1 MKRVNFRLF
10 ALAIALVATS
20 CVKDVV
26 VDSNFHGTPSEKICF
41 GAELKDTGD
50 DTRAASRNRVG
61 KHDLKSADG
70 EFVLPMGVYVEDG
83 IGCADAAETRGAL
96 FTNAGEIDDFT
107 VWAKHKVGDNVS
119 AYFNGVVYT
128 KNTEDNI
135 FYSPTG
141 EEYMWPGDGELTF
154 VAVTNAPES
163 GFDPNCTADSED
175 ILESFTYTVPTDA
188 TKQNDI
194 VLAKA
199 TCVGNFDAS
208 APLKFE
214 HIMSAVNFKVG
225 SIVEGEIRSIK
236 VKNVYNNAS
245 YLVDQGVWALNSKG
259 DFSVTMNGGTY
270 EITDPNASK
279 NQTINPE
286 GAVLMMIPQVLP
298 EDAEIE
304 IEFYHSE
311 ENITT
316 KYTGSIKDDVWD
328 MGKTTNY
335 VISIGETF
343 NIEIE
348 PIGKLLDAHYIIKEI
363 KVTVNDTQAT
373 QNGEEWILSA
383 SIVDAAANDEKVTLM
398 PEKLDNITTSLP
410 KHATE
415 LSMIQNGYWCD
426 KYVTR
431 SGSSGNYTYTP
442 NTTSA
447 RGFDKIE
454 GTGNVSDKIFYV
466 MIPENNS
473 TYDRNIKITLYKKQ
487 NTNVSRTLYMT
498 QRAPR
503 WTGQT
508 STSYGWETVDDDEN
522 GRYGFIFT
530 RKIAWAYV
538 YSHAAGGF
546 SSLAPYDFQALKMSK
561 QEVFDY
567 INNDFIIAYGA
578 EKFAKFD
585 DSTRYVYETG
595 WTGGVRNYR
604 YYIYIDY
611 TLLNTLEDVD
621 SPTDGYKNTINLNTI
636 GGSASTLAFEQV
648 LSVAQKTKEGSG
660 NTFRP
665 HGWNWQT
672 MKVDESLREKTK
684 DGSIADIPMPEGS
697 IDDLSGILT
706 YVLKKNRYYLYDP
719 GDDGV
724 SSTVLAPIILESDI
738 KWYLPASQQFSTFV
752 PDPNIKDKD
761 GGTDSA
767 DDYWSSTA
775 AANATDSDVAMSY
788 HGGGV
793 AISRSTELGVI
804 AVRVFDDDTKIAT
817 ATIDEINT
825 EEMKGGENGEAQ
837 WVE

>member
-41 GAELKDTGD
+41 GAELKDTGE
-50 DTRAASRNRVG
+50 DTRGGVVSNRVG

-96 FTNAGEIDDFT
+96 FTEAGKIDQFT

-119 AYFNGVVYT
+119 AYFNGVVFEKDT
-128 KNTEDNI
+128 TDNNI
-135 FYSPTG
+135 FKSTG
-141 EEYMWPGDGELTF
+141 EEYMWPGDGNLTF

-163 GFDPNCTADSED
+163 GFEPNCTADSED
-175 ILESFTYTVPTDA
+175 ILESFTYTVPADA

-199 TCVGNFDAS
+199 TYSGSYEAS

-225 SIVEGEIRSIK
+225 SIVKGEIRSIK

-245 YLVDQGVWALNSKG
+245 YLVDQGVWALDSKG

-270 EITDPNASK
+270 EVTDPNTSK

-311 ENITT
+311 EKITT
-316 KYTGSIKDDVWD
+316 KYTASIKDDVWD

-363 KVTVNDTQAT
+363 KVTVDDTQAT

-415 LSMIQNGYWCD
+415 LNMIQNGFWCD
-426 KYVTR
+426 KYVTI
-431 SGSSGNYTYTP
+431 GEDGNYTP
-442 NTTSA
+442 DASTTA
-447 RGFDKIE
+447 RGFDQIE
-454 GTGNVSDKIFYV
+454 GTGNVDGKKFYV

-473 TYDRNIKITLYKKQ
+473 TYDRNIKITLHKKH
-487 NTNVSRTLYMT
+487 NANVSRTLYMT
-498 QRAPR
+498 QRCPR
-503 WTGQT
+503 WTGNT
-508 STSYGWETVDDDEN
+508 PGSYGWETVDDNED
-522 GRYGFIFT
+522 GQYGFTFT
-530 RKIAWAYV
+530 R
-538 YSHAAGGF
+538 
-546 SSLAPYDFQALKMSK
+546 
-561 QEVFDY
+561 
-567 INNDFIIAYGA
+567 IAY
-578 EKFAKFD
+578 
-585 DSTRYVYETG
+585 YVFTYSFTQVG
-595 WTGGVRNYR
+595 WGSNTYYHAGFGTIDEGIESVKTNYVDIYAPKIDNFISFTTIDWGSKLGLKQKR
-604 YYIYIDY
+604 YYLTINYSV
-611 TLLNTLEDVD
+611 LNNLSIKETSNGL
-621 SPTDGYKNTINLNTI
+621 KNTVDLYNQ
-636 GGSASTLAFEQV
+636 GGSATTTFEQII
-648 LSVAQKTKEGSG
+648 ANAPKTYRDQTGP
-660 NTFRP
+660 TFRQRNSDDP
-665 HGWNWQT
+665 AAFPAST
-672 MKVDESLREKTK
+672 
-684 DGSIADIPMPEGS
+684 GSIN
-697 IDDLSGILT
+697 DLSGILS
-706 YVLKKNRYYLYDP
+706 YVLKKNRYYLHSYNNGTADIN
-719 GDDGV
+719 
-724 SSTVLAPIILESDI
+724 APILLSTNDI
-738 KWYLPASQQFSTFV
+738 KWYIPAYGQFSTFV

-761 GGTDSA
+761 GNPDSA

-775 AANATDSDVAMSY
+775 AENATNPADAKSY
-788 HGGGV
+788 HGGGS

-804 AVRVFDDDTKIAT
+804 AVRVFDDDTKTAT
-817 ATIDEINT
+817 ATIDEINV
-825 EEMKGGENGEAQ
+825 EEMKGGDNGEAQ

>member
-41 GAELKDTGD
+41 GAELKDTGE
-50 DTRAASRNRVG
+50 DTRGGVVSNRVG

-107 VWAKHKVGDNVS
+107 VWAKHKVDNKVS
-119 AYFNGVVYT
+119 AYFNGVVFEKDT
-128 KNTEDNI
+128 TDNNI
-135 FYSPTG
+135 FKSTG

-163 GFDPNCTADSED
+163 GFEPNCTADSED
-175 ILESFTYTVPTDA
+175 ILESFTYTVPADA

-208 APLKFE
+208 APLTFS

-270 EITDPNASK
+270 KVTDPNASK

-316 KYTGSIKDDVWD
+316 KYTASIKDDVWD

-363 KVTVNDTQAT
+363 KVTVVDTQAT

-383 SIVDAAANDEKVTLM
+383 SIVDAAANDEIVTLM
-398 PEKLDNITTSLP
+398 PETMTNITTAFP

-431 SGSSGNYTYTP
+431 SGSNGNYTYTP

-447 RGFDKIE
+447 RGFDQID
-454 GTGNVSDKIFYV
+454 GTGNVYDKIFYV

-503 WTGQT
+503 WTGDT
-508 STSYGWETVDDDEN
+508 PGSYGWETVDDNED

-530 RKIAWAYV
+530 RKIAWIYV
-538 YSHAAGGF
+538 YSESRITNRF
-546 SSLAPYDFQALKMSK
+546 EALKTGS
-561 QEVFDY
+561 FL
-567 INNDFIIAYGA
+567 GA
-578 EKFAKFD
+578 MDFD
-585 DSTRYVYETG
+585 DVKTYIYNNFINAFGASEYATFDSSNKFRYSTV
-595 WTGGVRNYR
+595 NNR
-604 YYIYIDY
+604 YYIYLDY
-611 TLLNTLEDVD
+611 TRLNNLKDVESPADGLNNTLE
-621 SPTDGYKNTINLNTI
+621 LNSM
-636 GGSASTLAFEQV
+636 GGSASTLAFENI
-648 LSVAQKTKEGSG
+648 LHSAQKTIEGEEG
-660 NTFRP
+660 ETFRP
-665 HGWNWQT
+665 NGWNWDTQ
-672 MKVDESLREKTK
+672 KVDQSKDESNTRYS
-684 DGSIADIPMPEGS
+684 DGVVPMPEGS
-697 IDDLSGILT
+697 IDDLSGILS

-738 KWYLPASQQFSTFV
+738 KWYIPAYEQFSTFV
-752 PDPNIKDKD
+752 PDPNITDKN
-761 GGTDSA
+761 GGTDSK

-775 AANATDSDVAMSY
+775 GENNENAANALSY
-788 HGGGV
+788 NGNGDL
-793 AISRSTELGVI
+793 ISRSTELGVI
-804 AVRVFDDDTKIAT
+804 AVRVFDDETKTAT
-817 ATIDEINT
+817 ATIDEINV
-825 EEMKGGENGEAQ
+825 EEMKGGDNGEAQ

>member
-41 GAELKDTGD
+41 GAELKDTGE
-50 DTRAASRNRVG
+50 DTRGGVVSNRVG

-119 AYFNGVVYT
+119 AYFNEVVYT

-141 EEYMWPGDGELTF
+141 KEYMWPGDGELTF

-163 GFDPNCTADSED
+163 GFVPNYTAGSDNKEM
-175 ILESFTYTVPTDA
+175 LESFTYTVPTDA

-199 TCVGNFDAS
+199 TYSGDTDAS

-225 SIVEGEIRSIK
+225 SIVKGEIRSIK

-245 YLVDQGVWALNSKG
+245 YLVDQGVWALDSKG

-270 EITDPNASK
+270 EVTDPNASK

-363 KVTVNDTQAT
+363 KVTVDDTQAT

-415 LSMIQNGYWCD
+415 LSMIQNGFWCD
-426 KYVTR
+426 KYVTM
-431 SGSSGNYTYTP
+431 GDDGNYTP

-447 RGFDKIE
+447 RGYKEIE
-454 GTGNVSDKIFYV
+454 GTGNVSEKIFYV

-498 QRAPR
+498 QRCPR
-503 WTGQT
+503 WTGDT
-508 STSYGWETVDDDEN
+508 PGSYGWETVDDNEDSK
-522 GRYGFIFT
+522 YGYTFT
-530 RKIAWAYV
+530 RRVGYVFVYGCGKLTNLFKALGVTWTKDYTVNYIFNNFVNPYGGEKIASDKWYSYSLLDNRMYV
-538 YSHAAGGF
+538 Y
-546 SSLAPYDFQALKMSK
+546 L
-561 QEVFDY
+561 
-567 INNDFIIAYGA
+567 
-578 EKFAKFD
+578 
-585 DSTRYVYETG
+585 
-595 WTGGVRNYR
+595 
-604 YYIYIDY
+604 DY
-611 TLLNTLEDVD
+611 TLLNNLEGVN
-621 SPTDGYKNTINLNTI
+621 STTDGLTNTLNLFDFAGTAATSQVEIILDNVYKWEDGHQDEKAFRLSDGVTNNEPNDD
-636 GGSASTLAFEQV
+636 TL
-648 LSVAQKTKEGSG
+648 
-660 NTFRP
+660 RP
-665 HGWNWQT
+665 G
-672 MKVDESLREKTK
+672 VD
-684 DGSIADIPMPEGS
+684 G
-697 IDDLSGILT
+697 DLSGILN
-706 YVLKKNRYYLYDP
+706 YVLRKNKYNLYNMN
-719 GDDGV
+719 DGTFTSAV
-724 SSTVLAPIILESDI
+724 PVINRADI
-738 KWYLPASQQFSTFV
+738 KWYIPAYGQFSTFV

-775 AANATDSDVAMSY
+775 AENATNPADAKSY
-788 HGGGV
+788 HGGGS

-804 AVRVFDDDTKIAT
+804 AVRVFDDDTKTAT
-817 ATIDEINT
+817 ATIDEINV

>member
-41 GAELKDTGD
+41 GAELKDTGE
-50 DTRAASRNRVG
+50 DTRGGVVSNRVG

-83 IGCADAAETRGAL
+83 IGCADKAETRGAL

-107 VWAKHKVGDNVS
+107 VWAKHEVDNKVS
-119 AYFNGVVYT
+119 AYFNGVVYKKDT
-128 KNTEDNI
+128 TDNNI
-135 FYSPTG
+135 FKSTG

-163 GFDPNCTADSED
+163 GFVPNCTADSED

-199 TCVGNFDAS
+199 TCVGNLDAS
-208 APLKFE
+208 APLTFS

-236 VKNVYNNAS
+236 VKNVYNEAS
-245 YLVDQGVWALNSKG
+245 YLVDQGVWALNSTG
-259 DFSVTMNGGTY
+259 DFSVTMNG
-270 EITDPNASK
+270 DPYVVPNESDDK
-279 NQTINPE
+279 TINPK

-311 ENITT
+311 EKITT
-316 KYTGSIKDDVWD
+316 KYTASIKDDVWD

-363 KVTVNDTQAT
+363 KVTVDDTQAT

-398 PEKLDNITTSLP
+398 PEKLDNITTTFP
-410 KHATE
+410 NHTVE
-415 LSMIQNGYWCD
+415 LRMIQNGYWCD

-431 SGSSGNYTYTP
+431 SGSNGIYTYTP

-454 GTGNVSDKIFYV
+454 GTGNVSEKIFYV

-473 TYDRNIKITLYKKQ
+473 TYDRNIKVTLYKKN

-498 QRAPR
+498 QRCPR
-503 WTGQT
+503 WTEDGT
-508 STSYGWETVDDDEN
+508 YGWETVDDDEDDK
-522 GRYGFIFT
+522 YGFLFT
-530 RKIAWAYV
+530 RKVDYV
-538 YSHAAGGF
+538 FTYTFNRRYIVTGDWYEREYLKMTIDETKTYLSNNIMIPYAPSKAGFYTYVEYSDNLGRRFLVRLDYTILNDIPDADSETEGLDNTLALYRLAGKA
-546 SSLAPYDFQALKMSK
+546 SSIETIMSNTPKTFENKLNESTLRTRGNDDPSAVLAPSGGAVAD
-561 QEVFDY
+561 EV
-567 INNDFIIAYGA
+567 A
-578 EKFAKFD
+578 
-585 DSTRYVYETG
+585 
-595 WTGGVRNYR
+595 GVL
-604 YYIYIDY
+604 D
-611 TLLNTLEDVD
+611 
-621 SPTDGYKNTINLNTI
+621 
-636 GGSASTLAFEQV
+636 
-648 LSVAQKTKEGSG
+648 
-660 NTFRP
+660 
-665 HGWNWQT
+665 
-672 MKVDESLREKTK
+672 
-684 DGSIADIPMPEGS
+684 
-697 IDDLSGILT
+697 
-706 YVLKKNRYYLYDP
+706 YVLKKNKHYLYK
-719 GDDGV
+719 
-724 SSTVLAPIILESDI
+724 STETVDFAAPILLSENDI
-738 KWYLPASQQFSTFV
+738 NWYIPADGQFSTFV
-752 PDPNIKDKD
+752 PNPNVTDID
-761 GGTDSA
+761 GGTDST
-767 DDYWSSTA
+767 DDYWSSRIGKYDATTV
-775 AANATDSDVAMSY
+775 ANSEAYRGNGKAEKRGET
-788 HGGGV
+788 
-793 AISRSTELGVI
+793 LGII
-804 AVRVFDDDTKIAT
+804 AVRKRDSNTKTAT
-817 ATIDEINT
+817 ATIDEINV

>member
-41 GAELKDTGD
+41 GAELKDTGE
-50 DTRAASRNRVG
+50 DTRGGVVSNRVG

-83 IGCADAAETRGAL
+83 IGCADKAETRGAL

-107 VWAKHKVGDNVS
+107 VWAKHKVDDNVS

-128 KNTEDNI
+128 KNTKDNI

-163 GFDPNCTADSED
+163 GFVPNYTAGSDNKD
-175 ILESFTYTVPTDA
+175 MLESFNYTVPADA

-199 TCVGNFDAS
+199 TYSGDTDAS

-236 VKNVYNNAS
+236 VKNVYNEAS
-245 YLVDQGVWALNSKG
+245 YLVDQGVWALNSTG
-259 DFSVTMNGGTY
+259 DFSVTMNG
-270 EITDPNASK
+270 DPYVVPNESDDK
-279 NQTINPE
+279 TINPE

-311 ENITT
+311 EKITT
-316 KYTGSIKDDVWD
+316 KYTASIKDDVWD

-363 KVTVNDTQAT
+363 KVTVDDEQAA
-373 QNGEEWILSA
+373 QNGEEWVLSA
-383 SIVDAAANDEKVTLM
+383 SIDGAAANDEIVTLM
-398 PEKLDNITTSLP
+398 PEKLDNITTTFP
-410 KHATE
+410 NHTVE
-415 LSMIQNGYWCD
+415 LRMIQNGYWCD

-431 SGSSGNYTYTP
+431 SGSNGIYTYTP

-454 GTGNVSDKIFYV
+454 GTGNVSEKIFYV

-473 TYDRNIKITLYKKQ
+473 TYDRNIKVTLYKKN

-498 QRAPR
+498 QRCPR
-503 WTGQT
+503 WTEDGT
-508 STSYGWETVDDDEN
+508 YGWETVDDDEDDK
-522 GRYGFIFT
+522 YGFLFT
-530 RKIAWAYV
+530 RKVDYV
-538 YSHAAGGF
+538 FTYTFNRRYIVTGDWYEREYLKMTIDETKTYLSNNIMIPYAPSKAGFYTYVEYSDNLGRRFLVRLDYTILNDIPDADSETEGLDNTLALYRLAGKA
-546 SSLAPYDFQALKMSK
+546 SSIETIMSNTPKTFENKLNESTLRTRGNDDPSAVLAPSGGAVAD
-561 QEVFDY
+561 EV
-567 INNDFIIAYGA
+567 A
-578 EKFAKFD
+578 
-585 DSTRYVYETG
+585 
-595 WTGGVRNYR
+595 GVL
-604 YYIYIDY
+604 D
-611 TLLNTLEDVD
+611 
-621 SPTDGYKNTINLNTI
+621 
-636 GGSASTLAFEQV
+636 
-648 LSVAQKTKEGSG
+648 
-660 NTFRP
+660 
-665 HGWNWQT
+665 
-672 MKVDESLREKTK
+672 
-684 DGSIADIPMPEGS
+684 
-697 IDDLSGILT
+697 
-706 YVLKKNRYYLYDP
+706 YVLKKNKHYLYK
-719 GDDGV
+719 
-724 SSTVLAPIILESDI
+724 STETVDFAAPILLSENDI
-738 KWYLPASQQFSTFV
+738 NWYIPADGQFSTFV
-752 PDPNIKDKD
+752 PNPNVTDID
-761 GGTDSA
+761 GGTDST
-767 DDYWSSTA
+767 DDYWSSRIGKYDATTV
-775 AANATDSDVAMSY
+775 ANSEAYRGNGKAEKRGET
-788 HGGGV
+788 
-793 AISRSTELGVI
+793 LGII
-804 AVRVFDDDTKIAT
+804 AVRKRDSNTKTAT
-817 ATIDEINT
+817 ATIDEINV

>member
-1 MKRVNFRLF
+1 MRRFNLLLFVAVVAATTMVSCFRDEVILTQ
-10 ALAIALVATS
+10 AITQESDVIGFVAN
-20 CVKDVV
+20 V
-26 VDSNFHGTPSEKICF
+26 H
-41 GAELKDTGD
+41 D
-50 DTRAASRNRVG
+50 DDATRACRNRIG
-61 KHDLKSADG
+61 KLNLKSTDG

-83 IGCADAAETRGAL
+83 IYGTADADTRGAKISSL
-96 FTNAGEIDDFT
+96 NSFK
-107 VWAKHKVGDNVS
+107 VW
-119 AYFNGVVYT
+119 
-128 KNTEDNI
+128 
-135 FYSPTG
+135 
-141 EEYMWPGDGELTF
+141 GELTQGDGTKVSYIPGVDFGLELGDANDQADDNYDSDTIYPWPGEGFLNF
-154 VAVTNAPES
+154 VALGNAPAS
-163 GFDPNCTADSED
+163 GLTANMNGTAV
-175 ILESFTYTVPTDA
+175 ESFTYTVPDDA
-188 TKQNDI
+188 AEQRDI
-194 VLAKA
+194 VIAKRDSVSGSNNE
-199 TCVGNFDAS
+199 TV
-208 APLKFE
+208 PLDFK

-225 SIVEGEIRSIK
+225 SIVEGKILSIK

-245 YLVDQGVWALNSKG
+245 YLVDQGAWALNSKG
-259 DFSVTMNGGTY
+259 EFSVTMNGGTY
-270 EITDPNASK
+270 EVTDPNASK
-279 NQTINPE
+279 DKTINPE

-298 EDAEIE
+298 EDAVIE
-304 IEFYHSE
+304 IEFLESE
-311 ENITT
+311 SGNT
-316 KYTGSIKDDVWD
+316 KTYSASIKDDVWD

-335 VISIGETF
+335 VISIGESF

-363 KVTVNDTQAT
+363 KVTVDDTQAT
-373 QNGEEWILSA
+373 QNGEEWVLSA

-398 PEKLDNITTSLP
+398 PETLDNIITSLP

-431 SGSSGNYTYTP
+431 SGEKGNYTYTP
-442 NTTSA
+442 DASTTA
-447 RGFDKIE
+447 RGFDEIE
-454 GTGNVSDKIFYV
+454 GTGNVSEKIFYV

-473 TYDRNIKITLYKKQ
+473 TYDRNIKITLQKKH
-487 NTNVSRTLYMT
+487 NENVSRTLYMT

-538 YSHAAGGF
+538 YSHAAGGL

-672 MKVDESLREKTK
+672 MKVDESLRER
-684 DGSIADIPMPEGS
+684 
-697 IDDLSGILT
+697 
-706 YVLKKNRYYLYDP
+706 LKMVQLRIFLC
-719 GDDGV
+719 
-724 SSTVLAPIILESDI
+724 
-738 KWYLPASQQFSTFV
+738 Q
-752 PDPNIKDKD
+752 
-761 GGTDSA
+761 
-767 DDYWSSTA
+767 
-775 AANATDSDVAMSY
+775 
-788 HGGGV
+788 
-793 AISRSTELGVI
+793 
-804 AVRVFDDDTKIAT
+804 RV
-817 ATIDEINT
+817 
-825 EEMKGGENGEAQ
+825 
-837 WVE
+837 V

>member
-41 GAELKDTGD
+41 GAELKDTGE
-50 DTRAASRNRVG
+50 DTRGGVVSNRVG

-83 IGCADAAETRGAL
+83 IRSANGDAAETRGAL

-119 AYFNGVVYT
+119 AYFNGVVYKKDT
-128 KNTEDNI
+128 TDNNI
-135 FYSPTG
+135 FKSTD

-163 GFDPNCTADSED
+163 GFVPNCTADSED

-188 TKQNDI
+188 TAQNDI

-225 SIVEGEIRSIK
+225 SIVKGEIRSIK

-270 EITDPNASK
+270 EVTDPNASK
-279 NQTINPE
+279 GQTINPE

-298 EDAEIE
+298 ENAEIE

-363 KVTVNDTQAT
+363 KVTVDDTQAT

-398 PEKLDNITTSLP
+398 PETKTNITTSLP
-410 KHATE
+410 NHTVE
-415 LSMIQNGYWCD
+415 LRMIQNGYWCD

-431 SGSSGNYTYTP
+431 SGNNGIYTYTP

-454 GTGNVSDKIFYV
+454 GTGNVKEKIFYV

-473 TYDRNIKITLYKKQ
+473 TYDRNIKVTLYKKN

-498 QRAPR
+498 QRCPR
-503 WTGQT
+503 WTEDGT
-508 STSYGWETVDDDEN
+508 YGWETVDDDEDDK
-522 GRYGFIFT
+522 YGFLFT
-530 RKIAWAYV
+530 RKVDYV
-538 YSHAAGGF
+538 FTYTFNRRYIVTGDWYEREYLKMTIDETKTYLSNNIMIPYAPSKAGFYTYVEYSDNLGRRFLVRLDYTILNDIPDADSETEGLDNTLALYRLAGKA
-546 SSLAPYDFQALKMSK
+546 SSIETIMSNTPKTFEGKLNESTLRTRGDNDPSTVLAPSGGDVAA
-561 QEVFDY
+561 EV
-567 INNDFIIAYGA
+567 A
-578 EKFAKFD
+578 
-585 DSTRYVYETG
+585 
-595 WTGGVRNYR
+595 GVL
-604 YYIYIDY
+604 D
-611 TLLNTLEDVD
+611 
-621 SPTDGYKNTINLNTI
+621 
-636 GGSASTLAFEQV
+636 
-648 LSVAQKTKEGSG
+648 
-660 NTFRP
+660 
-665 HGWNWQT
+665 
-672 MKVDESLREKTK
+672 
-684 DGSIADIPMPEGS
+684 
-697 IDDLSGILT
+697 
-706 YVLKKNRYYLYDP
+706 YVLKKNKHYLYK
-719 GDDGV
+719 
-724 SSTVLAPIILESDI
+724 STETVDFAAPILLSENDI
-738 KWYLPASQQFSTFV
+738 NWYIPADGQFSTFV
-752 PDPNIKDKD
+752 PNPNVTDID
-761 GGTDSA
+761 GGTDST
-767 DDYWSSTA
+767 DDYWSSRIGKYDATTV
-775 AANATDSDVAMSY
+775 ANSEAYRGNGKAEKRGET
-788 HGGGV
+788 
-793 AISRSTELGVI
+793 LGII
-804 AVRVFDDDTKIAT
+804 AVRKRDSNTKTAT
-817 ATIDEINT
+817 ATIDEINV